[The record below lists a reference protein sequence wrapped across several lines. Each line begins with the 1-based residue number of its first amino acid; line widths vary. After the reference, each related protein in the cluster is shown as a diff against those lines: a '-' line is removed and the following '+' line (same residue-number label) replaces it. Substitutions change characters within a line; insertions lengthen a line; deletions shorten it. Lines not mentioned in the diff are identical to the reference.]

1 MAAATAAMGCLPTYA
16 DIGPPATILLC
27 LLRLVQ
33 GLSVGG
39 ELVGSMVFAVES
51 MPENR
56 QVLGGALCMAGCI
69 AGLTLGSL
77 SGLILHAA
85 LTPEEILHFGWRIPF
100 GCGMLIGL
108 FAMWMRSYTHEPT
121 IYDMMQNDGDQQHM
135 PEETDTT
142 SKTSTSFPAPSLD
155 VNIARA
161 PTNIAIKHSPPQSPS
176 GPAADAEIS
185 VVSAEG
191 APMESDSGTKQFI
204 QAIDKMAQKLDADT
218 HTTLVVSGGNF
229 GGDTLRR
236 YIAQVKPE
244 EGLPVVRALREHRT
258 EIGLCI
264 TVSCVWCAG
273 CWLTVA
279 FPPTMYQILMDPPLS
294 DRILGVVASEAGRRA
309 GADSP
314 VYRPGEDTVW
324 IMHSSCCAFQAAAIV
339 ALGILGDKIGG
350 IRLFKLGAVGIALL
364 AIPCF
369 HVMSQG
375 TSLAAVGVA
384 QGA

>member
-1 MAAATAAMGCLPTYA
+1 
-16 DIGPPATILLC
+16 
-27 LLRLVQ
+27 
-33 GLSVGG
+33 
-39 ELVGSMVFAVES
+39 
-51 MPENR
+51 
-56 QVLGGALCMAGCI
+56 
-69 AGLTLGSL
+69 
-77 SGLILHAA
+77 
-85 LTPEEILHFGWRIPF
+85 
-100 GCGMLIGL
+100 
-108 FAMWMRSYTHEPT
+108 
-121 IYDMMQNDGDQQHM
+121 
-135 PEETDTT
+135 
-142 SKTSTSFPAPSLD
+142 
-155 VNIARA
+155 
-161 PTNIAIKHSPPQSPS
+161 
-176 GPAADAEIS
+176 
-185 VVSAEG
+185 
-191 APMESDSGTKQFI
+191 MESDSGTKQFI